1 MSRLQIIFDELRNIT
16 TVDLVYNARC
26 FFEKLLW
33 AMIGIIG
40 TIWAF
45 VFFESQFK
53 LWNESPW
60 LTTRAHVHLSQ
71 LPYPAITFCSDGT
84 TKYAIAERLGNYID
98 PLKTMNVSQDLTYL
112 KMSILQT
119 ILPVIQYTLSLTAG
133 KKEYESACRKERIEN
148 ENQCKVWEFSSFYF
162 IQKFV
167 FDYNFHSR

>member
-33 AMIGIIG
+33 ATIGIIG

-60 LTTRAHVHLSQ
+60 LTTRAHVHLSEVQ
-71 LPYPAITFCSDGT
+71 YPAITFCSDGA

-98 PLKTMNVSQDLTYL
+98 PLKTMNLSQDLTHL
-112 KMSILQT
+112 KMSILEK
-119 ILPVIQYTLSLTAG
+119 ILPVIKFTMSLQAG
-133 KKEYESACRKERIEN
+133 KKEYESVCRKGRHIGN
-148 ENQCKVWEFSSFYF
+148 ENQCKV
-162 IQKFV
+162 
-167 FDYNFHSR
+167 

>member
-33 AMIGIIG
+33 ATIGIIG

-60 LTTRAHVHLSQ
+60 LTTRAHVHLSEVQ
-71 LPYPAITFCSDGT
+71 YPAITFCSDGS

-112 KMSILQT
+112 KLFIFQK
-119 ILPVIQYTLSLTAG
+119 IIPVIEFTMSMTSG
-133 KKEYESACRKERIEN
+133 KKEYESVCRNGRNIGN
-148 ENQCKVWEFSSFYF
+148 ENKCKV
-162 IQKFV
+162 
-167 FDYNFHSR
+167 

>member
-26 FFEKLLW
+26 CFEKLLW
-33 AMIGIIG
+33 ATIGIIG

-71 LPYPAITFCSDGT
+71 LQYPAITFCSDGA
-84 TKYAIAERLGNYID
+84 TKYAVAERLGNYID
-98 PLKTMNVSQDLTYL
+98 PTSMNKSKDMTNLKILILQQILPDQVQRAL
-112 KMSILQT
+112 KSVGKNSYKSECRKSRNIGCKVRLYITKISILY
-119 ILPVIQYTLSLTAG
+119 VVCAFDCNFNS
-133 KKEYESACRKERIEN
+133 RK
-148 ENQCKVWEFSSFYF
+148 
-162 IQKFV
+162 
-167 FDYNFHSR
+167 

>member
-1 MSRLQIIFDELRNIT
+1 MTRLQTIFDELRNIT

-33 AMIGIIG
+33 AAIGIIG

-60 LTTRAHVHLSQ
+60 LTTRAHVHLSEVK
-71 LPYPAITFCSDGT
+71 YPAITFCSDGS

-98 PLKTMNVSQDLTYL
+98 PATVFNGSHNIIYL
-112 KMSILQT
+112 KIFLLQKFLKVT
-119 ILPVIQYTLSLTAG
+119 KFTRHVG
-133 KKEYESACRKERIEN
+133 KKEYESVCKRGRNKEN
-148 ENQCKVWEFSSFYF
+148 ENKCKVKISLLLNKVSL
-162 IQKFV
+162 
-167 FDYNFHSR
+167 

>member
-33 AMIGIIG
+33 ATIGIIG

-71 LPYPAITFCSDGT
+71 LQYPAITFCSDGS
-84 TKYAIAERLGNYID
+84 TKYAIAERLGNYINHEVS
-98 PLKTMNVSQDLTYL
+98 MNGSQNMSYL
-112 KMSILQT
+112 KMNLLRKILNIHDFT
-119 ILPVIQYTLSLTAG
+119 VMAG
-133 KKEYESACRKERIEN
+133 KQTYESRCRKERNKYCEVVQVPMIL
-148 ENQCKVWEFSSFYF
+148 SF
-162 IQKFV
+162 
-167 FDYNFHSR
+167 

>member
-33 AMIGIIG
+33 ATIGIIG

-60 LTTRAHVHLSQ
+60 LTTRAHVHLSEVK
-71 LPYPAITFCSDGT
+71 YPAITFCSDGA
-84 TKYAIAERLGNYID
+84 TKYAIAETLGNYID
-98 PLKTMNVSQDLTYL
+98 PLKTMNLSQDLTYL
-112 KMSILQT
+112 KMSILQKV
-119 ILPVIQYTLSLTAG
+119 LPIIKFTMSLQAG
-133 KKEYESACRKERIEN
+133 IEEYESRCRKGRHIGN
-148 ENQCKVWEFSSFYF
+148 ENQCKV
-162 IQKFV
+162 
-167 FDYNFHSR
+167 

>member
-33 AMIGIIG
+33 ATIGIIG

-60 LTTRAHVHLSQ
+60 LTTRAHVHLSEVK
-71 LPYPAITFCSDGT
+71 YPAITFCSDGA

-98 PLKTMNVSQDLTYL
+98 PLKTMNLSEDFVHL
-112 KMSILQT
+112 KMFIFQK
-119 ILPVIQYTLSLTAG
+119 IIPVIEYSMSLTAG
-133 KKEYESACRKERIEN
+133 KKEYESACRKGRHVGN
-148 ENQCKVWEFSSFYF
+148 ENQCKV
-162 IQKFV
+162 
-167 FDYNFHSR
+167 